1 MVDGEAGRRYNPP
14 PACVIPP
21 PPRADLHPQHRA
33 TPGSAAALG
42 SGSGDANG
50 ELVPRFSP
58 SLGAV
63 WSISSPGTSQI
74 GVGDPSTPHE
84 PILST
89 DPLLTLAGL
98 SDGHVASSVEAGAA
112 REGLCPPQS
121 QGWLLG
127 LLWASWPS
135 SRCQFGV
142 LPGGKLFP
150 LPWGAAV
157 GPWGVWPW
165 GLSPGRGGRVC
176 GAGLL
181 PFLFTKR
188 GN

>member
-1 MVDGEAGRRYNPP
+1 MRQVGGTTPP
-14 PACVIPP
+14 QHVSSPP